1 MARTSRRSTL
11 ILFVA
16 MLAATLLFMSVVPG
30 MAAAKKRPAKTPSIV
45 DVAIAVNTSS
55 PYAGSFDTLIAA
67 VLAADPAVVQ
77 TLSSRAQYTV
87 FAPTDDA
94 FAKLGLSA
102 GNISTVPQADL
113 TNILL
118 YHVAYGRRYAAD
130 VVASDQIR
138 MLNGGFVFQ
147 SGGVLTDAQG
157 RMSTI
162 IVTDVAASNGLIH
175 AIDTVLLP

>member
-1 MARTSRRSTL
+1 MARTYRRSTG
-11 ILFVA
+11 ILLVI

-30 MAAAKKRPAKTPSIV
+30 PAAAKRAAKAPSIV
-45 DVAIAVNTSS
+45 DVAIAVNASG
-55 PYAGSFDTLIAA
+55 PYAGAFDTLIAA

-94 FAKLGLSA
+94 FAKLGLDA
-102 GNISTVPQADL
+102 TNIGTVPQADL

-130 VVASDQIR
+130 VIASDQIR

-147 SGGVLTDAQG
+147 SGGVLTDAQE

-162 IVTDVAASNGLIH
+162 IVTDVAASNGVIH

>member
-1 MARTSRRSTL
+1 MSRRSRRSVWL
-11 ILFVA
+11 LAVLV
-16 MLAATLLFMSVVPG
+16 LAATLLFASVVPG
-30 MAAAKKRPAKTPSIV
+30 TAAAKRAAKTPSIV
-45 DVAIAVNTSS
+45 DVAIAVNANG
-55 PYAGSFDTLIAA
+55 PYAGAFDTLIAA

-94 FAKLGLSA
+94 FAKLGLDA
-102 GNISTVPQADL
+102 TNIGTVPKADL

-130 VVASDQIR
+130 VIASDQIR
-138 MLNGGFVFQ
+138 MLNGVFVFQ

-157 RMSTI
+157 RTSTI
-162 IVTDVAASNGLIH
+162 IVTDVAASNGIIH

>member
-1 MARTSRRSTL
+1 MSRTSRRSAGML
-11 ILFVA
+11 LVV

-30 MAAAKKRPAKTPSIV
+30 LASAKKASKTPSIV
-45 DVAIAVNTSS
+45 DVAIAVNASG
-55 PYAGSFDTLIAA
+55 PYAGAFDTLIAA
-67 VLAADPAVVQ
+67 VLAADPVVVQ

-94 FAKLGLSA
+94 FAAIGLDP
-102 GNISTVPQADL
+102 STIGSVPQADL

-130 VVASDQIR
+130 VIASDQIR
-138 MLNGGFVFQ
+138 MLNGGFVYQ

-162 IVTDVAASNGLIH
+162 IVTDVPAKNGVIH
-175 AIDTVLLP
+175 AIDGVLLP